1 MQNIYIYLLSVKEKE
16 TRELRG
22 ANIENGP
29 LVPGPDEQTERAPT
43 MMRVGPELR
52 AERAQ
57 AAGPDCRSSS
67 EQTFP
72 VRA

>member
-1 MQNIYIYLLSVKEKE
+1 M
-16 TRELRG
+16 RG

-29 LVPGPDEQTERAPT
+29 LLPGPDEQTERAPT

>member
-1 MQNIYIYLLSVKEKE
+1 MQNIEYLFIIGNRIKE

-29 LVPGPDEQTERAPT
+29 LVPGPDEQTERALS

-52 AERAQ
+52 EREPRQRAQ
-57 AAGPDCRSSS
+57 TAATVPNRLS
-67 EQTFP
+67 Q
-72 VRA
+72 

>member
-1 MQNIYIYLLSVKEKE
+1 MVTEK
-16 TRELRG
+16 RDAG
-22 ANIENGP
+22 IAWSQNGP